1 MIKFSVLFIYLL
13 CANKKEHSLTD
24 GMKWHGSILTVTAVW
39 KSGETGD
46 MNHFKL
52 KINKTVKPKTFRIC
66 PPSG

>member
-52 KINKTVKPKTFRIC
+52 K
-66 PPSG
+66 